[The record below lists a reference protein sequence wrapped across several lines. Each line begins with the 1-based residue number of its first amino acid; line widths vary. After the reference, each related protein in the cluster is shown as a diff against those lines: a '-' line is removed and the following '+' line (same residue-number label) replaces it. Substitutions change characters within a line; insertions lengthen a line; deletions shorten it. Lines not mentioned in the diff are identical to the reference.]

1 MNLNDIIPNEKQR
14 QIYLLRQQGMK
25 FKEIAEQLGISAS
38 TASLYYKRAE
48 NIVML
53 TEWYQKKI
61 AEFDEPSD
69 ITLTKGDV
77 GVMLDALLL
86 LERAQLRRKE
96 REAVNKYQTEY
107 LKLKKRSFEKLKKK
121 AMIAAMGEKKY
132 ELMQQKYK

>member
-1 MNLNDIIPNEKQR
+1 MNLNDIISNEKQR
-14 QIYLLRQQGMK
+14 EIYLLRQRGMK

-107 LKLKKRSFEKLKKK
+107 LKRKKRSFEKLKKK
-121 AMIAAMGEKKY
+121 AMIVTMGEKKY

>member
-14 QIYLLRQQGMK
+14 EIYLLRQRGMK

-86 LERAQLRRKE
+86 LERARLRRKE
-96 REAVNKYQTEY
+96 QSPINKYQAEY
-107 LKLKKRSFEKLKKK
+107 LNQRILSFKKLKKQAL
-121 AMIAAMGEKKY
+121 ICTMGEKKY
-132 ELMQQKYK
+132 SMIPDKYK

>member
-1 MNLNDIIPNEKQR
+1 MNLNDIISNEKQR
-14 QIYLLRQQGMK
+14 EIYLLRQQGMK

-86 LERAQLRRKE
+86 LERARLRRKE
-96 REAVNKYQTEY
+96 QSPINKYQAEY
-107 LKLKKRSFEKLKKK
+107 LNQRILSFKKLKKQAL
-121 AMIAAMGEKKY
+121 ICTMGEKKY

>member
-14 QIYLLRQQGMK
+14 EIYLLRQRGMK
-25 FKEIAEQLGISAS
+25 FKKIAEQLGISAS

-107 LKLKKRSFEKLKKK
+107 LKLKKHSFEKLKKK
-121 AMIAAMGEKKY
+121 AMIVTMGEKKY

>member
-1 MNLNDIIPNEKQR
+1 MNHNDIIPNEKQR
-14 QIYLLRQQGMK
+14 EIYLLRQRGMK

-107 LKLKKRSFEKLKKK
+107 LKLRRRSFEKLKKK